1 LCSRASNAL
10 YTGGLTKL
18 LAALA
23 ALAAVGALLYFGLG
37 NRHTPKEVSFARAT
51 RQRLVSNIVTN
62 GKIEPAGYSAVR
74 APRNGAVVRL
84 AVEKGQQVRA
94 WQVIA
99 EIEGAGFDAEIR
111 AAEARIAEARA
122 ELGVLDRGGSA
133 AALTD
138 IDNSLGT
145 ARIELET
152 ARRERDRTARLV
164 EKQAET
170 RAALTAAN
178 DRVRQIEARVEALNR
193 SRASLSPSG
202 GKEPVLA
209 RLREAEA
216 ARALAEQHKSQSE
229 VRALTAGV
237 VYNLALRA
245 GAFVHQGD
253 LIAEIGRTGAVHA
266 IVYVDEPELGRV
278 AKGMPVKITWDA
290 TPDRTWEAVVD
301 KLPTQ
306 ITPLNSRQVG
316 EVVCS
321 LSDRG
326 AVLPPGANINAE
338 VASREVAS
346 ALAIPKAALRRE
358 GTVTGVLVLKAPEN
372 KLEWRPVQVGISSI
386 THAEI
391 TVGLRDGDLVALP
404 GEPTAT
410 AGELVVPKLP

>member
-1 LCSRASNAL
+1 M
-10 YTGGLTKL
+10 
-18 LAALA
+18 AAA
-23 ALAAVGALLYFGLG
+23 GALLYFGLS
-37 NRHTPKEVSFARAT
+37 NRNTRKEVSFVRAG
-51 RQRLVSNIVTN
+51 RQRLVSTIVTN
-62 GKIEPAGYSAVR
+62 GKIEPAGYAAVR
-74 APRNGAVVRL
+74 APRDGAVVRL
-84 AVEKGQQVRA
+84 AVEKGQTVRA
-94 WQVIA
+94 GQVIA

-122 ELGVLDRGGSA
+122 ELGVLDRGGST

-138 IDNSLGT
+138 IDNSISA
-145 ARIELET
+145 ARLELET

-170 RAALTAAN
+170 RETLASAN
-178 DRVRQIEARVEALNR
+178 DRVRQIEARIEALNR
-193 SRASLSPSG
+193 SRGSLAPSS

-216 ARALAEQHKSQSE
+216 ARALAEHRKSQSE

-253 LIAEIGRTGAVHA
+253 LIAEIGRTDAVQA
-266 IVYVDEPELGRV
+266 IIYVDEPELGRV
-278 AKGMPVKITWDA
+278 AKGMPVKVTWDA
-290 TPDRTWEAVVD
+290 TPDRTWDAVVD

-316 EVVCS
+316 EVVCT
-321 LSDRG
+321 LSDQA
-326 AVLPPGANINAE
+326 AVLTPGANINAE
-338 VASREVAS
+338 VVSREVAS

-372 KLEWRPVQVGISSI
+372 RLEWRPVQVGISSI

-404 GEPTAT
+404 GEPTAV